1 MQGRWNEYQKITG
14 RVIDFIFVKLVRLF
28 SLKKSGAIQND
39 GTGML
44 LSTTESV
51 CCFFLK
57 VTQLKACGSPNGTIP
72 HTYIYIQIY
81 CHATNDPCKKIFK
94 HTHVHKHMHAR
105 THTHTHCMRACTNT
119 CIYTHLPKKGRKGK
133 KHVLSQPW
141 LDYCGPHILSCC
153 QQKRASLQRM
163 YGRLVLKPTVA
174 GRWWC
179 QLTFPECVGTELVVA
194 FNIQINCI

>member
-51 CCFFLK
+51 CCFFVK

-81 CHATNDPCKKIFK
+81 CHATNDPYKKIFK

-105 THTHTHCMRACTNT
+105 THTHTHTTHTHMCTHSHTHTHTHTQSMHACTH
-119 CIYTHLPKKGRKGK
+119 THIHTHTHTHTHRRTHTLHTPTHTGRE
-133 KHVLSQPW
+133 
-141 LDYCGPHILSCC
+141 
-153 QQKRASLQRM
+153 
-163 YGRLVLKPTVA
+163 T
-174 GRWWC
+174 
-179 QLTFPECVGTELVVA
+179 
-194 FNIQINCI
+194 